1 MTYFVSREI
10 NKLES
15 IILIVSRLA
24 VHEGMAGRRQTR
36 LRLRIYLGREI
47 EGRRAQSERNGSL
60 GVTCNITYFSDLI
73 RFEPKHFDFTFCK
86 LLSLFCAC
94 E

>member
-1 MTYFVSREI
+1 MTYFVSCKI

-24 VHEGMAGRRQTR
+24 VHEGTARRRRTR

-60 GVTCNITYFSDLI
+60 GLTYNITHFSDLT
-73 RFEPKHFDFTFCK
+73 RFELKHFDFTFYN